1 MFDLAGYEA
10 ELLLASGPYVNHT
23 SDFADAEARARQ
35 DTDSKSE
42 AEALIRRARRRVS
55 ELIVASDDHV
65 LQLASRLRERRQ
77 LFEPT
82 LEDLSSDWRGG
93 E

>member
-42 AEALIRRARRRVS
+42 AEALIR
-55 ELIVASDDHV
+55 
-65 LQLASRLRERRQ
+65 
-77 LFEPT
+77 
-82 LEDLSSDWRGG
+82 
-93 E
+93 